1 MKYHFR
7 QYWKLYLVL
16 VAVVVWPMVI
26 FRMQT
31 IPPIDKES
39 QVAILEWIDYEIEK
53 EYGSAMWEE
62 FRTLQENLEE
72 DGYGLGDP
80 RIDRIVENNLAGSE
94 ALWKDLD
101 ELENAYGD
109 KLDAWNRIAR
119 KGLSYKKFTERW
131 GESEKYE
138 SFEFESYDAPDFLFV
153 QLSVKLQRSFA
164 DKNIARAN
172 WNKALDILED
182 SVHFSDSVK
191 ASGIIGHLISVAT
204 RSIAFE

>member
-1 MKYHFR
+1 
-7 QYWKLYLVL
+7 
-16 VAVVVWPMVI
+16 
-26 FRMQT
+26 MQT

-164 DKNIARAN
+164 DKNIANRLPIPPAIIQIEKTN
-172 WNKALDILED
+172 MQIDELRHSQSSVEIKIFILIIL
-182 SVHFSDSVK
+182 SSFSQQ
-191 ASGIIGHLISVAT
+191 
-204 RSIAFE
+204 